1 MKEQNERKFSPRDI
15 ISYLLVALVIVGVL
29 FLLGQMDR
37 GGGYSYAQVRRF
49 FIREEVDRFVV
60 RGKEL
65 QVTLKEPL
73 ADGTAVITH
82 QLASVEQFD
91 ADLGELIGE
100 PAEPGILNDCDYI
113 PGLCSRHGG

>member
-1 MKEQNERKFSPRDI
+1 M
-15 ISYLLVALVIVGVL
+15 
-29 FLLGQMDR
+29 
-37 GGGYSYAQVRRF
+37 
-49 FIREEVDRFVV
+49 V

-100 PAEPGILNDCDYI
+100 QLNRGILKTATTS
-113 PGLCSRHGG
+113 PPMSRHGG